1 MQAATIETS
10 VTTFKKLTDT
20 VGTVQRVAWQRIVSK
35 LTQHEVGER
44 DGSLFCGAEFHGSRE
59 RANVYARHLYILDI
73 ETSKR
78 TGEVPPE
85 LEAVR
90 QALMM
95 LGWAAVIYST
105 WNHEPERPRYRV
117 VLLPAKAIVFAGNVE
132 AIEADAAVTLGLA
145 AMLGLDGVT
154 DTTKLCAESMFYF
167 PRHGE
172 GREWFAEHIDGRA
185 LEADDLLTAAER
197 GRQLLEDETT
207 YEEAAK
213 PQTVARPDSVIAA
226 YNAANSVSALLEQ
239 YGYSRK
245 PRSTVDWRS
254 QYQTSESYAT
264 RVFDD
269 SRFVTLSDS
278 DIQAGIGRRSGGRNA
293 ASGDAFDLF
302 CHYEHKGDQKAA
314 IKAAAAA
321 LGLDARKEAEQW
333 GDVGAAAMG
342 DGPDY
347 VTDGKG
353 YPVANAHNVAEF
365 LTHEP
370 EFAGLFA
377 TDTFANKRVLLRQLP
392 NIPGPRELTKP
403 LVLTESHI
411 ASILARVQR
420 RIMPKCTKAM
430 VCDALDIIFPRVTIH
445 PVRNYLDALA
455 WDGVAR
461 VDGWLT
467 TYLGAHGDAD
477 EMRYTSAAGSAWL
490 ISAVARVYMPGSKAD
505 AALILEGAQGIG
517 KSTTAS
523 ILAGQWFGDALPH
536 LGSKDA
542 ASYLQGLWIIELAEL
557 ANMARAEVE
566 IVKSFMSRT
575 EDRFRPAYA
584 RLEVSVP
591 RQCVFIGSTNA
602 DNYLRDTTGN
612 RRFWP
617 VRCGT
622 IDTDRLVADRDQL
635 WAEAVFRFRAG
646 EKWWLDREV
655 ADIANE
661 QQQQRVD
668 SDDPLAGRVIEVVRG
683 RENSG
688 VCVAHVVQEIFTE
701 KRDQTLLV
709 ARRIGQI
716 LRAEGWV
723 QRGFTPPSGPYGKQK
738 RFVKE
743 SGQ

>member
-20 VGTVQRVAWQRIVSK
+20 VGTVQRVAWERIVSK

-105 WNHEPERPRYRV
+105 WNHEPEAPRYRV

-185 LEADDLLTAAER
+185 LEADDLLTAAQR

-207 YEEAAK
+207 YEDAAK

-278 DIQAGIGRRSGGRNA
+278 DIQAGIGRRAGGRNA

-314 IKAAAAA
+314 IKAAASA
-321 LGLDARKEAEQW
+321 LGLDTRKEAEQW
-333 GDVGAAAMG
+333 TDVGAADAG
-342 DGPDY
+342 GGPDY

-353 YPVANAHNVAEF
+353 YPVANAHNIVEF
-365 LTHEP
+365 LTHDPDFTEM
-370 EFAGLFA
+370 FA
-377 TDTFANKRVLLRQLP
+377 TDAFANKRVLLRQLP
-392 NIPGPRELTKP
+392 NIPGPRHPAKP
-403 LVLTESHI
+403 MVLTETHI

-420 RIMPKCTKAM
+420 RLIPKATKAM
-430 VCDALDIIFPRVTIH
+430 VCDALDIIFPRVTVH
-445 PVRNYLDALA
+445 PVKDYLDTLS
-455 WDGVAR
+455 WDGIPR
-461 VDGWLT
+461 VDNWLT
-467 TYLGAHGDAD
+467 TYLGANGEGD
-477 EMRYTSAAGSAWL
+477 ELRYISAAGRAWI
-490 ISAVARVYMPGSKAD
+490 ISAVARVMQPGCKAD

-536 LGSKDA
+536 LGTKDA

-617 VRCGT
+617 IRCGK
-622 IDTDRLVADRDQL
+622 IDTRKLASDRDQL
-635 WAEAVFRFRAG
+635 WAEALHLYQAG
-646 EKWWLDREV
+646 EKWWLDREI

-661 QQQQRVD
+661 QQKERVD
-668 SDDPLAGRVIEVVRG
+668 TDDPLTGRVIEIARG
-683 RENSG
+683 RERIGIS
-688 VCVAHVVQEIFTE
+688 VAQIVHDLFPD

-709 ARRIGQI
+709 SRRIGQI
-716 LRAEGWV
+716 LRAEGWM
-723 QRGFTPPSGPYGKQK
+723 QHGFTLPSGPYGRQK
-738 RFVKE
+738 RFIKE
-743 SGQ
+743 GEA